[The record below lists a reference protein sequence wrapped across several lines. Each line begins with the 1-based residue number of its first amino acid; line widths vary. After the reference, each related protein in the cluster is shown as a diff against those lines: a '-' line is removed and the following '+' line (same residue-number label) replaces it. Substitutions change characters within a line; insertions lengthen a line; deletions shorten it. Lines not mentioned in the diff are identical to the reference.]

1 MGSVVTMAAVPPNF
15 SDLGKK
21 ARDLFSKGYNYGLF
35 KIEAKTKTST
45 GVEFTANGNSNHESG
60 KVVGALET
68 KYKWKEYGLTVL
80 EKWNTDN
87 TLGTEISIEDQL
99 IKGLKLSFDTQFAP
113 QTGKKSGQIK
123 TEYQREYIH
132 TNFDIDFDF
141 AGPTLNGAL
150 VAGYKGW
157 LLGYQ
162 MGFDTAKSKLA
173 RSNFA
178 IGYANDEFTLHT
190 SVNDGSEF
198 AGSVFQKINKQLD
211 VGVNLSWTAGSNVTR
226 FGIGARYAPDADT
239 TYRAKVNNSSQVGF
253 SYQQKIRDGVS
264 LSLSTLIEG
273 KSFNQGG
280 HKVGLGLDF
289 E

>member
-1 MGSVVTMAAVPPNF
+1 MAVPPSY

-21 ARDLFSKGYNYGLF
+21 ARDLFNKGYNYGLF
-35 KIEAKTKTST
+35 KLEAKTKTST

-60 KVVGALET
+60 KVAGGLET

-99 IKGLKLSFDTQFAP
+99 AEGLKLTFETQFAP

-123 TEYQREYIH
+123 TEYQREHIH
-132 TNFDIDFDF
+132 TNFDVDFDF

-150 VAGYKGW
+150 VAGYNGW
-157 LLGYQ
+157 LAGYQ

-178 IGYANDEFTLHT
+178 IGYATDEFTLHT
-190 SVNDGSEF
+190 NVNDGSEF
-198 AGSVFQKINKQLD
+198 GGSIFQKVSKQLD
-211 VGVNLSWTAGSNVTR
+211 LGVQLSWTAGNSATR
-226 FGIGARYAPDADT
+226 FGIGARYAPDPDT
-239 TYRAKVNNSSQVGF
+239 TFRAKVNNASQVGL
-253 SYQQKIRDGVS
+253 SYQQKIRSGVS
-264 LSLSTLIEG
+264 LTLSSQIEG
-273 KSFNQGG
+273 KTFNQGG
-280 HKVGLGLDF
+280 HKFGVGLDF